1 MVMSASSAAFFA
13 ENFAGTISVA
23 GALGTA
29 KAPLTNTAFAGG
41 AALGACELG
50 SSLPIWPDGV
60 CCALSCRDCCCAS
73 AGGGCCWAAARPA
86 LAANASASA
95 LVRKRA
101 YCMAI
106 SFSSAARGRY
116 PALPMGL
123 GCGGRSA
130 DITAGADIWF
140 RAVRASL
147 PFIPAH
153 SASLRA
159 FTPVFDGLWT
169 RVNALMLGIQSRML
183 RLWVPAFAGTSGCCA
198 IAPSAALIGDL
209 SHHNAGRG
217 IDQQQAVVDD
227 RVSVRPH
234 GRHRGDDRLRHRRQR
249 VSIADPGADGGIGG
263 RGGWIHAAFAQHR
276 RRRNRLGHDPLPH
289 DRPASASL
297 RYDRAIDRGALGGR
311 ERKRRRGHRRLIGA
325 RLIGARLV
333 GWRLV
338 GPGLV
343 VGARLVGRRL
353 VSPGLV
359 VGARLVGWRLVSP
372 GLVVG
377 ARLVTRFI
385 DPCPR
390 HIRLIEPGL
399 RARRH
404 RRGNERKRQACGADI
419 RRHGDLLCRLG
430 ETLVNAAPAGN
441 VPPSTDRQS
450 FLPRERCYPDTTAG
464 GYSRRRCSQDA
475 FLAGPL
481 FRRSVKIPT
490 PERKIR

>member
-1 MVMSASSAAFFA
+1 MVMSASSAAFLA
-13 ENFAGTISVA
+13 ENFAGTMSVA
-23 GALGTA
+23 GASGTA

-41 AALGACELG
+41 EALGACELR
-50 SSLPIWPDGV
+50 SSLPLWPDGV
-60 CCALSCRDCCCAS
+60 CWAFSCCDCCCAS
-73 AGGGCCWAAARPA
+73 AGGGGCWAAPTRA

-116 PALPMGL
+116 PALPMCL
-123 GCGGRSA
+123 VSGGWSA
-130 DITAGADIWF
+130 DITAGADVWF
-140 RAVRASL
+140 RAARA
-147 PFIPAH
+147 
-153 SASLRA
+153 
-159 FTPVFDGLWT
+159 
-169 RVNALMLGIQSRML
+169 
-183 RLWVPAFAGTSGCCA
+183 
-198 IAPSAALIGDL
+198 AALIGDL
-209 SHHNAGRG
+209 GHHNAGRG

-234 GRHRGDDRLRHRRQR
+234 GRHRSDDRRRHRHQR

-263 RGGWIHAAFAQHR
+263 RGGRIHAALAHHR

-311 ERKRRRGHRRLIGA
+311 ERKRRRGHHRLIGA

-343 VGARLVGRRL
+343 VGARLI
-353 VSPGLV
+353 
-359 VGARLVGWRLVSP
+359 GARLVGWRFVDP

-390 HIRLIEPGL
+390 H
-399 RARRH
+399 
-404 RRGNERKRQACGADI
+404 
-419 RRHGDLLCRLG
+419 
-430 ETLVNAAPAGN
+430 
-441 VPPSTDRQS
+441 
-450 FLPRERCYPDTTAG
+450 
-464 GYSRRRCSQDA
+464 
-475 FLAGPL
+475 
-481 FRRSVKIPT
+481 
-490 PERKIR
+490 

>member
-106 SFSSAARGRY
+106 SFSSAPCGRY
-116 PALPMGL
+116 PALPMCL
-123 GCGGRSA
+123 VSGGRSA
-130 DITAGADIWF
+130 DITAGADVWF
-140 RAVRASL
+140 RAARA
-147 PFIPAH
+147 
-153 SASLRA
+153 
-159 FTPVFDGLWT
+159 
-169 RVNALMLGIQSRML
+169 
-183 RLWVPAFAGTSGCCA
+183 
-198 IAPSAALIGDL
+198 AALIGDL
-209 SHHNAGRG
+209 GHHNAGRG

-227 RVSVRPH
+227 RVSVRPY
-234 GRHRGDDRLRHRRQR
+234 GRYRGDDRLRHRRQR

-263 RGGWIHAAFAQHR
+263 PGGRTRDGLAHHR
-276 RRRNRLGHDPLPH
+276 RRRHRLGHDPLPH

-311 ERKRRRGHRRLIGA
+311 ERKRRRGHDRLIGA
-325 RLIGARLV
+325 RLIGPRLVGARLV
-333 GWRLV
+333 CWRLV

-343 VGARLVGRRL
+343 VGARLVT
-353 VSPGLV
+353 
-359 VGARLVGWRLVSP
+359 GA
-372 GLVVG
+372 
-377 ARLVTRFI
+377 I

-390 HIRLIEPGL
+390 DIRLIE
-399 RARRH
+399 RR
-404 RRGNERKRQACGADI
+404 R
-419 RRHGDLLCRLG
+419 
-430 ETLVNAAPAGN
+430 
-441 VPPSTDRQS
+441 
-450 FLPRERCYPDTTAG
+450 LPRRP
-464 GYSRRRCSQDA
+464 RR
-475 FLAGPL
+475 
-481 FRRSVKIPT
+481 
-490 PERKIR
+490 